1 MELFKIF
8 GTLGLKGVSE
18 TQSDLDNTVDKAE
31 SSSNAMSNAFAKI
44 GTAVVSYFAAEKII
58 SFGQTCIETAAAIK
72 ASNSQFQQ
80 TFTQGGQDL
89 TRTAEDI
96 INKVGEA
103 SGIIATRLK
112 DSGTKIYA
120 FAKSSG
126 ADSAEALSL
135 METAL
140 TAAADTAAYYDVSLE
155 SATETLQSFLK
166 GNFANDAALGVS
178 CTEVTRN
185 AAAVDLFGKE
195 YAELTEIQKQQTLLK
210 MVTDAQT
217 LSGAMGQAAREADGW
232 ENVMG
237 NLKEV
242 WRQFLGVI
250 GSPLLEAVIPIIQ
263 GITNNFDAVSSAI
276 VTTTAVVGVLAGG
289 KGLTALIRGF
299 QTARVQLSCYT
310 LQNGKAA
317 IAQGAFN
324 GSLTLGK
331 IAVGV
336 LTGQISLATVAQNL
350 WNTAIAANPIGILIA
365 AVGLLGTAIYKT
377 QRNAVDKL
385 TNSFAK
391 QAESIEEAEAN
402 LADLKA
408 QLEELPDDMDSWSL
422 EERQRYEALCLAI
435 QDTESQIDSLRQE
448 QQALAAEASDPA
460 TQMQASVESFSEN
473 VGELFARFQE
483 TYEGMYDTINGWF
496 EPFEEAKTTVTTSV
510 GEMIAAMQS
519 QVEFNNAYAE
529 NLQMLREYGLGGL
542 AEGFQTLGP
551 DAAAYAQTIV
561 AAVEQAGGASTEAG
575 QAIIQEFK
583 TVDADVQASQ
593 ENLATNM
600 TLISEDWGTAIEG
613 MVQTLAD
620 NVEGLNMD
628 EEALAA
634 AQSTLDGY
642 MDGVEAKYP
651 EIQGAMAALGE
662 LITSSLQAS
671 IGTVYVPVVQTS
683 AGSYDG
689 SHAGG
694 LDRVP
699 FDGYIAQLHKDETV
713 LTAEEAKAWR
723 AGKTS
728 SGSSGNAAQSDTSSL
743 AQPIEIVL
751 NITSEIDGATLAR
764 KTYKYNLLEQRNH
777 GTSLINA

>member
-18 TQSDLDNTVDKAE
+18 TQRDLDDTVDKAE
-31 SSSNAMSNAFAKI
+31 DSSNQMSKAFQKI
-44 GTAVVSYFAAEKII
+44 GNAVVSYFAAEKVI

-89 TRTAEDI
+89 TKTAETI
-96 INKVGEA
+96 INKVGET
-103 SGIIATRLK
+103 SGIISSRLK

-185 AAAVDLFGKE
+185 AAAVELFGKE
-195 YAELTEIQKQQTLLK
+195 YAELSEIQKQQTLLK
-210 MVTDAQT
+210 MVTDSQA

-250 GSPLLEAVIPIIQ
+250 GSPLLEAVIPIIK
-263 GITNNFDAVSSAI
+263 GITENFDAVASAI
-276 VTTTAVVGVLAGG
+276 VNTTALVAVLAGG
-289 KGLTALIRGF
+289 KGLIALIRGF
-299 QTARVQLSCYT
+299 QAAQVQLA
-310 LQNGKAA
+310 LFAMQNGAA
-317 IAQGAFN
+317 AVSQAAFN
-324 GSLTLGK
+324 GTLTIGETV
-331 IAVGV
+331 VGV
-336 LTGQISLATVAQNL
+336 LTGKIGLATVAQNA
-350 WNTAIAANPIGILIA
+350 WNAAILANPIGILIA
-365 AVGLLGTAIYKT
+365 AVGVLGTAIYKT

-385 TNSFAK
+385 TNSFVK
-391 QAESIEEAEAN
+391 QAESVEEAEAN
-402 LADLKA
+402 LADLRA
-408 QLEELPDDMDSWSL
+408 QLDEFPSDLDSWSL
-422 EERQRYEALCLAI
+422 AERQRYEALCVAI
-435 QDTESQIDSLRQE
+435 QDTEGQIESLRQE

-473 VGELFARFQE
+473 VGELFAKFQE
-483 TYEGMYDTINGWF
+483 TYEGMYEAINGWF
-496 EPFEEAKTTVTTSV
+496 SPFEQAKTTVTTSV
-510 GEMIAAMQS
+510 GEMLSAMQS
-519 QVEFNNAYAE
+519 QVDFNNAYAE
-529 NLQMLREYGLGGL
+529 NLQMLAEYGLGGL
-542 AEGFQTLGP
+542 AAGFQSLGP
-551 DAAAYAQTIV
+551 EAAAYAQTIV

-575 QAIIQEFK
+575 QSIIQQFQS
-583 TVDADVQASQ
+583 VDADVQASQ

-600 TLISEDWGTAIEG
+600 TLISEDWGTAIDSMVQSLAEGVEG
-613 MVQTLAD
+613 MD
-620 NVEGLNMD
+620 MNG
-628 EEALAA
+628 EALSA

-642 MDGVEAKYP
+642 LSGVESKTP
-651 EIQGAMAALGE
+651 EIQGAMANLGA

-713 LTAEEAKAWR
+713 LTAQEAKAWR

-728 SGSSGNAAQSDTSSL
+728 SGSNGNTTQL
-743 AQPIEIVL
+743 ATPSPTQPIEIVL
-751 NITSEIDGATLAR
+751 NVTSEIDGAVLGR
-764 KTYKYNLLEQRNH
+764 KLYKYNLLEQRNH
-777 GTSLINA
+777 GTKLINA